1 MRVNFSRFPALLKAT
16 SVAFLIAALLI
27 RELGVSRAQPILD
40 VARARVQR
48 AHALLGQRHELLRAT
63 RRDATRCAEGEDARR

>member
-27 RELGVSRAQPILD
+27 REFGVSRFWAVPAGLY
-40 VARARVQR
+40 VAVQLQKNGR
-48 AHALLGQRHELLRAT
+48 L
-63 RRDATRCAEGEDARR
+63 